1 MSGIF
6 RIDDP
11 YRGDVVAERKS
22 LTAGEIEGVVARAA
36 RAQHAWARTALGDRV
51 ALCERFC
58 AAFEQDGERIA
69 TEITRQM
76 GKPLQQAR
84 GEVKTALARARH
96 MMSIAPQA
104 LADEPLPDVPGF
116 TRLVRHEPVG
126 VVLDIS
132 AWNYPLLITVNVVV
146 PAVLAGDAVLIKH
159 ATRTALCGEAFER
172 AFASAG
178 APEGLVTAVHADHDV
193 CAQII
198 TRPEIG
204 YVSFTG
210 SVRGGHEIYREVS
223 ARFIDAGLEL
233 GGKDPAYVA
242 PDADLGHAIANL
254 VDGAFYNAGQSC
266 CGIERIYVHRSLYDR
281 FVEGALAEVRK
292 LRMGDPMDAATTLGP
307 MAQPGAPEKLE
318 GQVQE
323 ARAKGGRVLCGG
335 RPVKVGGKGR
345 FFDPCIVA
353 DASHQ
358 VHGLMVEESFGPIV
372 GIARVADDD
381 EAVRLMNDSPYG
393 LTAAIWTRDQERAF
407 RIGAQIDTGT
417 FFMNRCDYLDPAL
430 PWTGVKDSGKG
441 NSLSRY
447 GFLSLT
453 RRKSFHLRT
462 QTS

>member
-1 MSGIF
+1 MAQHGF

-11 YRGDVVAERKS
+11 YSGEIVAERGF
-22 LTAGEIEGVVARAA
+22 LGAGEVEGVVARAA
-36 RAQHAWARTALGDRV
+36 RAQRAWARTPVQERA

-58 AAFEQDGERIA
+58 QALEEDGERVA

-76 GKPLQQAR
+76 GKPLAQAR

-96 MMSIAPQA
+96 MISIAPEA
-104 LADEPLPDVPGF
+104 LADEPLPAVPGF
-116 TRLVRHEPVG
+116 TRFVRHEPVG

-132 AWNYPLLITVNVVV
+132 AWNYPLLISVNVVV
-146 PAVLAGDAVLIKH
+146 PAVLAGDAVLVKH
-159 ATRTALCGEAFER
+159 AQRTALCGEAFER
-172 AFASAG
+172 TFARAG
-178 APEGLVTAVHADHDV
+178 APEGLVSAVQADHAV

-198 TRPEIG
+198 ARPEIG
-204 YVSFTG
+204 FVSFTG
-210 SVRGGHEIYREVS
+210 SVRGGREIYREVS
-223 ARFIDAGLEL
+223 KRFIDAGLEL

-242 PDADLGHAIANL
+242 PDADLDHAVANL

-292 LRMGDPMDAATTLGP
+292 LRMGNPLQPSITLGP

-318 GQVQE
+318 AQVEE

-335 RPVKVGGKGR
+335 KAVSVGGKGR
-345 FFDPCIVA
+345 FFDPCLIA
-353 DASHQ
+353 DATHQ
-358 VHGLMVEESFGPIV
+358 MHGLMVEESFGPIV
-372 GIARVADDD
+372 GVAKVADDD

-407 RIGAQIDTGT
+407 RIGAQIETGT

-462 QTS
+462 QT

>member
-1 MSGIF
+1 MSGSF
-6 RIDDP
+6 RIDNP
-11 YRGDVVAERKS
+11 YTGEIVAERRFLS
-22 LTAGEIEGVVARAA
+22 PSEIGRLVERAA
-36 RAQHAWARTALGDRV
+36 RAQRAWARTALAERV

-84 GEVKTALARARH
+84 GEVKTALVRARH

-104 LADEPLPDVPGF
+104 LADEPLPDKDGF
-116 TRLVRHEPVG
+116 TRFIRHEPVG

-146 PAVLAGDAVLIKH
+146 PAVLAGDSVLIKH

-172 AFASAG
+172 AFAAAG
-178 APEGLVTAVHADHDV
+178 APEGLVSALHADHDV
-193 CAQII
+193 CARII
-198 TRPEIG
+198 GRPEIG

-242 PDADLGHAIANL
+242 PDADLDHAIANL
-254 VDGAFYNAGQSC
+254 IDGAFYNAGQSC
-266 CGIERIYVHRSLYDR
+266 CGIERVYVHRSLYDR
-281 FVEGALAEVRK
+281 FVEGAVAEVGK
-292 LRMGDPMDAATTLGP
+292 LHMGDPMDPATTLGP

-318 GQVQE
+318 AQAEE

-335 RPVKVGGKGR
+335 RAVKVGGKGR
-345 FFDPCIVA
+345 FFDPCVVA
-353 DASHQ
+353 DATHEM
-358 VHGLMVEESFGPIV
+358 HGLMVEESFGPIL
-372 GIARVADDD
+372 GISKVADDD

-393 LTAAIWTRDQERAF
+393 LTAAIWTRDPERAV
-407 RIGAQIDTGT
+407 RIGAQIETGT

-462 QTS
+462 RT